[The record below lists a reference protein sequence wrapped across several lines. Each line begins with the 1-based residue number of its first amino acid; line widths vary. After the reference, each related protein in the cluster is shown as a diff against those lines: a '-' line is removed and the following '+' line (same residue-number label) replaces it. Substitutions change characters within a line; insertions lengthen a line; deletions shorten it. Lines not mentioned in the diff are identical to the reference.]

1 MAFVLYVLTFSPSLF
16 YKKKLESRPWINM
29 GFLGDNYFAIFS
41 SLWLSDSYSLPQ
53 HLSFQ
58 FIGLLCGG
66 VE

>member
-16 YKKKLESRPWINM
+16 YKSNWNPDPDNM
-29 GFLGDNYFAIFS
+29 GFLETLFCHLL

-58 FIGLLCGG
+58 FIGLLCVG